1 MLKFRRIFIKLSV
14 SNTLFMSLGD
24 CFKTI
29 RSDHLIETS
38 LRLELEKIGEIALSI
53 DKLQIALMNSP
64 EAAAA
69 VLIEQFPAICGGKN
83 RCA

>member
-1 MLKFRRIFIKLSV
+1 
-14 SNTLFMSLGD
+14 MSLGD
-24 CFKTI
+24 GFKTI

-69 VLIEQFPAICGGKN
+69 VLIEQFAAICGGKN